1 MSKSAVE
8 YMRMG
13 RIIKLKQIPKKSND
27 GFGLKTKLETNKSAR
42 EILKGTNSEWRTN
55 HRIYSPGI

>member
-27 GFGLKTKLETNKSAR
+27 GFGFETKLETNKSAR
-42 EILKGTNSEWRTN
+42 EILKGTNSLYWK
-55 HRIYSPGI
+55 

>member
-27 GFGLKTKLETNKSAR
+27 GFGFETKLEINKIAK
-42 EILKGTNSEWRTN
+42 EILKGTNSLYWK
-55 HRIYSPGI
+55 